1 MRRTRIV
8 CTIGPAACSHGM
20 LEKLVRAGMDVA
32 RLNMAHGTQE
42 EHLAVI
48 SRLRDVSRKL
58 KRPVGILLDLAGV
71 KLRISKV
78 NDTGKLLLEKGARL
92 RLRQGRRPSTPGTL
106 YIPYAGLTKDLKEGH
121 RVLIDDGR
129 VELVVTGREGA
140 ALTARVKEGGIL
152 TSHKGVNLPDT
163 KISIRSFTTKDRDDL
178 AFGVRHGVDAFGVSF
193 VSRAEDVMAVKKALR
208 KAGYEA
214 PLVAK
219 IERPTAVTN
228 IEEILDVSDGIMVA
242 RGDLAVEVSA
252 AAVPIIQK
260 DLILRAARKNRFV
273 ITATQMLESMTHSS
287 VPTRAEA
294 ADVANAVLDGSDAVM
309 LSAESSVG
317 KYPVKAV
324 QTMDL
329 IVRET
334 EEHGKVFRTD
344 RPTPEP
350 APSGNRPGHG
360 AVATA
365 EAAVRA
371 AQRVGARCMVVFTR
385 SGFTAGLLSRFR
397 PSVPIIAFTSQ
408 QEAVDRMKFNWG
420 VVPLFMEHLD
430 STDTMIA
437 QVKKAEVEKA
447 LVQGRHARR
456 GDTVVIT
463 GSLPMA
469 QWGKTKFLKV
479 HRIL

>member
-8 CTIGPAACSHGM
+8 CTIGPAANTNGM

-42 EHLAVI
+42 EHLSVI
-48 SRLRDVSRKL
+48 TRIRKISEKL
-58 KRPVGILLDLAGV
+58 NRPVGILLDLAGV
-71 KLRISKV
+71 KLRITEVAGSGVVLAKG
-78 NDTGKLLLEKGARL
+78 DRLL
-92 RLRQGRRPSTPGTL
+92 LRQGRRPSTRETL
-106 YIPYAGLTKDLKEGH
+106 FIPYSGLTKDLKEGH

-129 VELVVTGREGA
+129 VELVVTGREGT
-140 ALTARVKEGGIL
+140 ALAARVKEGGTL

-163 KISIRSFTTKDRDDL
+163 AISTRSFTTRDRDDL
-178 AFGVRHGVDAFGVSF
+178 AFGIRHGVDAFGVSF
-193 VSRAEDVMAVKKALR
+193 VSAAEDVLAVKKALDR
-208 KAGYEA
+208 AGYEA

-219 IERPTAVTN
+219 IERPAALDN
-228 IEEILDVSDGIMVA
+228 IEQILDVSDGVMVA

-317 KYPVKAV
+317 RYPVKAV
-324 QTMDL
+324 QTMDT

-334 EEHGKVFRTD
+334 ERHGKVFRTH

-350 APSGNRPGHG
+350 APTGARPGHG

-365 EAAVRA
+365 EAAVSA
-371 AQRVGARCMVVFTR
+371 AAKVGARCIVVFTR

-397 PSVPIIAFTSQ
+397 PSVPIVAFTSQ
-408 QEAVDRMKFNWG
+408 KKAVDRMNFYWG

-430 STDTMIA
+430 STDTMLA
-437 QVKKAEVEKA
+437 QVKRAEVEKA
-447 LVQGRHARR
+447 LIRGRHARR

-463 GSLPMA
+463 ASLPMA

-479 HRIL
+479 HRIR

>member
-1 MRRTRIV
+1 MRKTRIV
-8 CTIGPAACSHGM
+8 CTMGPAASSNGM
-20 LEKLVRAGMDVA
+20 LEKLVTAGMDVA
-32 RLNMAHGTQE
+32 RLNMAHGTRE
-42 EHLAVI
+42 EHLSVI
-48 SRLRDVSRKL
+48 NRIRNLSRK
-58 KRPVGILLDLAGV
+58 KNRPVGILLDLAGV
-71 KLRISKV
+71 KLRITEV
-78 NDTGKLLLEKGARL
+78 NGSGVLLEKGARVL
-92 RLRQGRRPSTPGTL
+92 LRQGRRPSTSETL
-106 YIPYAGLTKDLKEGH
+106 YIPYASLTKDLEEGH

-129 VELVVTGREGA
+129 VELVVTDREGN
-140 ALTARVKEGGIL
+140 ALVAKVREGGRL
-152 TSHKGVNLPDT
+152 TSNKGVNLPDT
-163 KISIRSFTTKDRDDL
+163 DISTRSFTSRDRADL
-178 AFGVRHGVDAFGVSF
+178 AFGIKHGVDAFGVSF
-193 VSRAEDVMAVKKALR
+193 VSTAADVTVVRKALK
-208 KAGYEA
+208 KAGYNA

-219 IERPTAVTN
+219 IERPAALDN
-228 IEEILDVSDGIMVA
+228 IDEILEVSDGIMVA

-273 ITATQMLESMTHSS
+273 ITATQMLESMIHSS

-334 EEHGKVFRTD
+334 EEKGKFFRTD

-350 APSGNRPGHG
+350 RIGGRPGHG
-360 AVATA
+360 GVAMA
-365 EAAVRA
+365 EAAVSA
-371 AQRVGARCMVVFTR
+371 ARRVGAQCIVVFTR

-397 PSVPIIAFTSQ
+397 PAVPIIAFTSQ
-408 QEAVDRMKFNWG
+408 REAVDRMMFYWG
-420 VVPLFMEHLD
+420 VVPIFMEHLD
-430 STDTMIA
+430 STESMIA
-437 QVKKAEVEKA
+437 QVQRDEVEKA
-447 LVQGRHARR
+447 LKKGRHARR

-463 GSLPMA
+463 ASLPMA

-479 HRIL
+479 HRIG

>member
-1 MRRTRIV
+1 MRMTRII
-8 CTIGPAACSHGM
+8 CTIGPAASSSRM
-20 LEKLVRAGMDVA
+20 LEKLIRAGMDVA
-32 RLNMAHGTQE
+32 RLNMAHGTRE

-48 SRLRDVSRKL
+48 THLRNVSRKL
-58 KRPVGILLDLAGV
+58 NRPVGILLDLAGV
-71 KLRISKV
+71 KLRISEV
-78 NDTGKLLLEKGARL
+78 EGSEVVLEKGAQVL
-92 RLRQGRRPSTPGTL
+92 LRQGRRPSTSRTL
-106 YIPYAGLTKDLKEGH
+106 YIPYSGLAKDLKEGH

-129 VELVVTGREGA
+129 VELVITGVEGNALRALVREGG
-140 ALTARVKEGGIL
+140 RL

-163 KISIRSFTTKDRDDL
+163 DISTRSFTSRDRADL
-178 AFGVRHGVDAFGVSF
+178 AFGIKHRVDAFGVSF
-193 VSRAEDVMAVKKALR
+193 VSTAEDVTVVKKALK

-219 IERPTAVTN
+219 IERPMALDN

-252 AAVPIIQK
+252 SAVPIIQK
-260 DLILRAARKNRFV
+260 DLILRAARKNRFT
-273 ITATQMLESMTHSS
+273 ITATQMLESMTQSS

-317 KYPVKAV
+317 MYPVKAV

-329 IVRET
+329 IVREAET
-334 EEHGKVFRTD
+334 NGKSFRTD
-344 RPTPEP
+344 LP
-350 APSGNRPGHG
+350 APEASSGGRPGYG
-360 AVATA
+360 GVATA
-365 EAAVRA
+365 EATVRA
-371 AQRVGARCMVVFTR
+371 AREVGASCIVAFTR

-397 PSVPIIAFTSQ
+397 PAVPIVAFTSLR
-408 QEAVDRMKFNWG
+408 EAVDRMKFNWG

-437 QVKKAEVEKA
+437 QVDKAEVEKA
-447 LVQGRHARR
+447 LIEGRYARR

-463 GSLPMA
+463 ASLPMA

-479 HRIL
+479 HKIS

>member
-1 MRRTRIV
+1 MRMTRIV
-8 CTIGPAACSHGM
+8 CTIGPASADSRM
-20 LEKLVRAGMDVA
+20 LEKLLVAGMDVA
-32 RLNMAHGTQE
+32 RLNMAHGTRE

-48 SRLRDVSRKL
+48 TRLRKLSRKSN
-58 KRPVGILLDLAGV
+58 RPVGILLDLAGV
-71 KLRISKV
+71 KLRISEV
-78 NDTGKLLLEKGARL
+78 SGSGVVLEKGAQVL
-92 RLRQGRRPSTPGTL
+92 LRQGRRPSTSRTL
-106 YIPYAGLTKDLKEGH
+106 FIPHSGLTKDLKEGH

-129 VELVVTGREGA
+129 VELVVIGMEGNA
-140 ALTARVKEGGIL
+140 VLARVKEGGTL

-163 KISIRSFTTKDRDDL
+163 DISTSSFTSRDRADL
-178 AFGVRHGVDAFGVSF
+178 AFGIRHGVDAFGVSF
-193 VSRAEDVMAVKKALR
+193 VSTAEDVMVVKKALK
-208 KAGYEA
+208 KASYEA
-214 PLVAK
+214 PLIAK
-219 IERPTAVTN
+219 IERPAALEN

-317 KYPVKAV
+317 MYPVKAV

-329 IVRET
+329 IVSET
-334 EEHGKVFRTD
+334 EARGKSFRTD

-350 APSGNRPGHG
+350 VSGARPGHG
-360 AVATA
+360 GVAVAEATA
-365 EAAVRA
+365 RA
-371 AQRVGARCMVVFTR
+371 AREVGARCIVAFTR

-397 PSVPIIAFTSQ
+397 PTVPIIAFTSSR
-408 QEAVDRMKFNWG
+408 EAVDRMKFYWG

-430 STDTMIA
+430 STDAMIA
-437 QVKKAEVEKA
+437 QVEKAEVEKA
-447 LVQGRHARR
+447 LIKGGYARK

-479 HRIL
+479 HRIE

>member
-1 MRRTRIV
+1 MRMTRIV
-8 CTIGPAACSHGM
+8 CTIGPAASSSRM
-20 LEKLVRAGMDVA
+20 LEKLIGAGMDVA

-48 SRLRDVSRKL
+48 TRLRKLSREMS
-58 KRPVGILLDLAGV
+58 RPVGILLDLAGV
-71 KLRISKV
+71 KLRISEV
-78 NDTGKLLLEKGARL
+78 NGSGVVLEKGAQVL
-92 RLRQGRRPSTPGTL
+92 LRQGRRPTTSGTL
-106 YIPYAGLTKDLKEGH
+106 FIPYSGLTKDLKEGH
-121 RVLIDDGR
+121 RILIDDGR
-129 VELVVTGREGA
+129 VELVLTSMEGSALHARVREGG
-140 ALTARVKEGGIL
+140 TL

-163 KISIRSFTTKDRDDL
+163 DISTRSFTSRDRDHL
-178 AFGVRHGVDAFGVSF
+178 AFGIKHGVDAFGVSF
-193 VSRAEDVMAVKKALR
+193 VSTAEDVTVVKKTLK

-219 IERPTAVTN
+219 IERPAALDN
-228 IEEILDVSDGIMVA
+228 IDEILDVSDGIMVA

-317 KYPVKAV
+317 MYPVKAV

-334 EEHGKVFRTD
+334 EVKGKSFRTD

-350 APSGNRPGHG
+350 VSGGRPGHG
-360 AVATA
+360 GVATA
-365 EAAVRA
+365 EAAVSA
-371 AQRVGARCMVVFTR
+371 AREVGARCIVVFTR

-397 PSVPIIAFTSQ
+397 PGVPIIAFTSLG
-408 QEAVDRMKFNWG
+408 EAVDRMKFYWG

-437 QVKKAEVEKA
+437 QVKKTEVEKA
-447 LVQGRHARR
+447 LVKGRYARR

-463 GSLPMA
+463 ASLPMA

-479 HRIL
+479 HRIA

>member
-8 CTIGPAACSHGM
+8 CTIGPAASSSRM
-20 LEKLVRAGMDVA
+20 LEKLIRAGMDVA
-32 RLNMAHGTQE
+32 RLNMAHGTRE

-48 SRLRDVSRKL
+48 TRLRSVSGKL
-58 KRPVGILLDLAGV
+58 NRPVGILLDLAGV
-71 KLRISKV
+71 KLRISEV
-78 NDTGKLLLEKGARL
+78 NGSGIVLEKGARVL
-92 RLRQGRRPSTPGTL
+92 LRQGRRPTTSGTL
-106 YIPYAGLTKDLKEGH
+106 YIPYSGLTKDLKKGH

-129 VELVVTGREGA
+129 VELVVTGKEGTALSARVREGG
-140 ALTARVKEGGIL
+140 TL

-163 KISIRSFTTKDRDDL
+163 DISTRSFTSRDRADL
-178 AFGVRHGVDAFGVSF
+178 AFGISHGVDAFGVSF
-193 VSRAEDVMAVKKALR
+193 VSTAEDVTVVKKALE

-219 IERPTAVTN
+219 IERPAAVEN
-228 IEEILDVSDGIMVA
+228 IEQILDVSEGIMVA

-252 AAVPIIQK
+252 SAVPIIQK
-260 DLILRAARKNRFV
+260 DLILRGARKNRFV

-329 IVRET
+329 IVREA
-334 EEHGKVFRTD
+334 ERNGKPFMTH

-350 APSGNRPGHG
+350 AASGGRPGHG
-360 AVATA
+360 GVATA
-365 EAAVRA
+365 EAAVSA
-371 AQRVGARCMVVFTR
+371 AREVGARCIVVFTR

-397 PSVPIIAFTSQ
+397 PEVPIIAFTSLR
-408 QEAVDRMKFNWG
+408 EAVNRMTFDWG

-437 QVKKAEVEKA
+437 QVQRAEVEKA
-447 LVQGRHARR
+447 LIKGRHARR

-463 GSLPMA
+463 ASLPMA

-479 HRIL
+479 HRIE

>member
-1 MRRTRIV
+1 MRKTRIV
-8 CTIGPAACSHGM
+8 CTIGPAASSNKM

-32 RLNMAHGTQE
+32 RLNMAHGSQK
-42 EHLAVI
+42 EHLDVI
-48 SRLRDVSRKL
+48 TRLRKVSQKL
-58 KRPVGILLDLAGV
+58 NRPVGILLDLAGV
-71 KLRISKV
+71 KLRISEV
-78 NDTGKLLLEKGARL
+78 NGSGAVLEKGAQVL
-92 RLRQGRRPSTPGTL
+92 LRQGRRLSTSETL
-106 YIPYAGLTKDLKEGH
+106 FIPYSGLIKDLMEGH

-129 VELVVTGREGA
+129 VELVVTGREGN
-140 ALTARVKEGGIL
+140 ALTARVREGGTL

-163 KISIRSFTTKDRDDL
+163 EISTRSFTTRDRDDL
-178 AFGVRHGVDAFGVSF
+178 AFGIRHGVDAFGVSF
-193 VSRAEDVMAVKKALR
+193 VSTAEDVTVVKKALQ

-219 IERPTAVTN
+219 IERPAALEN
-228 IEEILDVSDGIMVA
+228 IEEILDVADGVMVA

-252 AAVPIIQK
+252 SAVPIIQK

-317 KYPVKAV
+317 MYPVKAV

-329 IVRET
+329 IVREA
-334 EEHGKVFRTD
+334 EGNGMCFRTD
-344 RPTPEP
+344 RPTPQP
-350 APSGNRPGHG
+350 ASSGGRPGHG
-360 AVATA
+360 GVATA
-365 EAAVRA
+365 EAAARA
-371 AQRVGARCMVVFTR
+371 AREVGARCIVAFTR
-385 SGFTAGLLSRFR
+385 SGYTAGLLSRFR
-397 PSVPIIAFTSQ
+397 PAVPIVAFTSQ
-408 QEAVDRMKFNWG
+408 REAVDRMKFDWG
-420 VVPLFMEHLD
+420 VIPLFMEHLD

-437 QVKKAEVEKA
+437 EVQRAEVEKA
-447 LVQGRHARR
+447 LIKGRHARR

-463 GSLPMA
+463 ASLPMA

-479 HRIL
+479 HKIS

>member
-8 CTIGPAACSHGM
+8 CTIGPASAGNGM
-20 LEKLVRAGMDVA
+20 LGKLLVAGMDVA
-32 RLNMAHGTQE
+32 RLNMAHGTRE

-48 SRLRDVSRKL
+48 TRLRMLSRK
-58 KRPVGILLDLAGV
+58 KNRPVGILLDLAGV
-71 KLRISKV
+71 KLRISEV
-78 NDTGKLLLEKGARL
+78 NGSGVVLEKGAEVL
-92 RLRQGRRPSTPGTL
+92 LRQGRRPSTSRTL
-106 YIPYAGLTKDLKEGH
+106 FIPYAGLTKDLKVGH

-129 VELVVTGREGA
+129 VELVVTGMEGSALRAQVREG
-140 ALTARVKEGGIL
+140 GML

-163 KISIRSFTTKDRDDL
+163 DISTRSFTSRDRADL
-178 AFGVRHGVDAFGVSF
+178 AFGIRHGVDAFGVSF
-193 VSRAEDVMAVKKALR
+193 VSTAEDVTVVKKALK

-214 PLVAK
+214 LLVAK
-219 IERPTAVTN
+219 IERPAALEN

-317 KYPVKAV
+317 MYPVKAV

-329 IVRET
+329 IVREA
-334 EEHGKVFRTD
+334 EVKGKSFRVE

-350 APSGNRPGHG
+350 VTGARPGYG
-360 AVATA
+360 GVAVA
-365 EAAVRA
+365 EATVRA
-371 AQRVGARCMVVFTR
+371 ARQVGARCIVVFTR
-385 SGFTAGLLSRFR
+385 SGYTAGLLSRFR
-397 PSVPIIAFTSQ
+397 PAVPIIAFTSLR
-408 QEAVDRMKFNWG
+408 EAVDRMKFSWG
-420 VVPLFMEHLD
+420 VVPLFIEHLD
-430 STDTMIA
+430 STDTMMA
-437 QVKKAEVEKA
+437 QVDKIKVVKA
-447 LVQGRHARR
+447 LIKGRYARR

-463 GSLPMA
+463 ASLPMA
-469 QWGKTKFLKV
+469 QWGNTKFLKV
-479 HRIL
+479 HRIA

>member
-8 CTIGPAACSHGM
+8 CTIGPAASSNGM
-20 LEKLVRAGMDVA
+20 LEKLIRAGMDVA

-48 SRLRDVSRKL
+48 TRLRRASRRL
-58 KRPVGILLDLAGV
+58 NRPVGILLDLAGV
-71 KLRISKV
+71 KLRISAV
-78 NDTGKLLLEKGARL
+78 EGSGVVLEKGAQVL
-92 RLRQGRRPSTPGTL
+92 LRQGRRPSTAGTL
-106 YIPYAGLTKDLKEGH
+106 FIPHTGLTKDLKERH

-129 VELVVTGREGA
+129 VELVVTGREGN
-140 ALTARVKEGGIL
+140 ALLARVKEGGTL

-163 KISIRSFTTKDRDDL
+163 AISTRSFTTRDRADL
-178 AFGVRHGVDAFGVSF
+178 DFGIRHGVDAFGVSF
-193 VSRAEDVMAVKKALR
+193 VSTAQDVIVVKKDLI

-219 IERPTAVTN
+219 IERPAALEN

-242 RGDLAVEVSA
+242 RGDLGVEVSA

-334 EEHGKVFRTD
+334 ERKGKVFRTN

-350 APSGNRPGHG
+350 ADSGNRPGHG
-360 AVATA
+360 AIATA
-365 EAAVRA
+365 EAAVSA
-371 AQRVGARCMVVFTR
+371 ARRVGARCIVVFTR

-397 PSVPIIAFTSQ
+397 PAVPIIAFTSVR
-408 QEAVDRMKFNWG
+408 EAVNRMNFHWG

-437 QVKKAEVEKA
+437 QVQRAEVEKA
-447 LVQGRHARR
+447 LIKGRYARR

-463 GSLPMA
+463 ASLPMA

-479 HRIL
+479 HRIE